1 MRTGVRP
8 VYAHGNGRFQ
18 GEGAFLCCFLPPR
31 SQGSAPSGSK
41 PSKRAIVSLNQL
53 VS

>member
-8 VYAHGNGRFQ
+8 VYAHGVGGFQ
-18 GEGAFLCCFLPPR
+18 GRSAFLCSFRP
-31 SQGSAPSGSK
+31 GSIEGEGLSGSK
-41 PSKRAIVSLNQL
+41 PSKRAIVSPNQP